1 MENKN
6 SNDQYSHLPDLMT
19 VKEVAKFLRV
29 SPITI
34 KRWGK
39 KGKLVPIR
47 INSRGDRRYTKEQV
61 LWLIGKGFVK
71 KRTDVKDSEEY

>member
-1 MENKN
+1 MD
-6 SNDQYSHLPDLMT
+6 DQKKPQDEFSHLPDLMT

-39 KGKLVPIR
+39 KGKLLPIR

-61 LWLIGKGFVK
+61 LWIIGKGFSK
-71 KRTDVKDSEEY
+71 KKFEEDY

>member
-1 MENKN
+1 MSIDTED
-6 SNDQYSHLPDLMT
+6 SMAIGDDLPDLMT
-19 VKEVAKFLRV
+19 IKEAADFLRV
-29 SPITI
+29 TPLTL

-61 LWLIGKGFVK
+61 LWLVGKSVP
-71 KRTDVKDSEEY
+71 TDE

>member
-1 MENKN
+1 MNN
-6 SNDQYSHLPDLMT
+6 SHDDYEHLPDLMT

-61 LWLIGKGFVK
+61 LWIIGKAFNK
-71 KRTDVKDSEEY
+71 KKNIGEQEY

>member
-1 MENKN
+1 MDVSN
-6 SNDQYSHLPDLMT
+6 SSQKDEYAHLPDLMT

-39 KGKLVPIR
+39 KGKLLPIR

-61 LWLIGKGFVK
+61 LWIIGKGFN
-71 KRTDVKDSEEY
+71 KRVVEEEF

>member
-1 MENKN
+1 MAIGDE
-6 SNDQYSHLPDLMT
+6 LPDLMT
-19 VKEVAKFLRV
+19 IKEAADFLRV
-29 SPITI
+29 TPLTL

-61 LWLIGKGFVK
+61 LWLVGKAP
-71 KRTDVKDSEEY
+71 KDED

>member
-1 MENKN
+1 MAIG
-6 SNDQYSHLPDLMT
+6 DDLPDLMT
-19 VKEVAKFLRV
+19 IKETADFLRV
-29 SPITI
+29 TPLTL

-61 LWLIGKGFVK
+61 LWLVGKAP
-71 KRTDVKDSEEY
+71 KDEE

>member
-1 MENKN
+1 MPNEEDNYK
-6 SNDQYSHLPDLMT
+6 HLPDLMT

-29 SPITI
+29 SPITV

-61 LWLIGKGFVK
+61 LWIIGKGFNK
-71 KRTDVKDSEEY
+71 KRTPLEENI

>member
-1 MENKN
+1 MAIGDE
-6 SNDQYSHLPDLMT
+6 LPDLMT
-19 VKEVAKFLRV
+19 INEAADFLRV
-29 SPITI
+29 TPLTL

-61 LWLIGKGFVK
+61 LWLVGQAPKNS
-71 KRTDVKDSEEY
+71 DE